1 MRRKIFVLITVITLL
16 VAMAST
22 ALATDDTFP
31 YLGWS
36 QFRVLK
42 DGKAGHDVRGL
53 QQHLLMCGYNPG
65 TVDGSFGPNTT
76 AAVKRYQ
83 SAKGLGADGIVGA
96 QTWTSLRNHLA
107 EFCPNYNE
115 VSYVPW
121 TLVGV
126 WSNQNYDQDRFLHR
140 SDGSWWVNYSNDYTY
155 YGGSPV
161 QMWAP

>member
-83 SAKGLGADGIVGA
+83 SAKGLGADGIVGT
-96 QTWTSLRNHLA
+96 QTWTSLRDHLA
-107 EFCPNYNE
+107 EYNAE
-115 VSYVPW
+115 YCQVSYTPW
-121 TLVGV
+121 TRIGV
-126 WSNQNYDQDRFLHR
+126 WAIGAQDRFLHC
-140 SDGSWWVNYSNDYTY
+140 SDGSWWVFNSNDYNY
-155 YGGSPV
+155 FGVNPV